1 VALVVTAWTWLRRPS
16 RPCAPL
22 FVLVSAAGF
31 DPDRIR
37 SISRLGNVQS
47 SRAAV
52 TRCWRRRPALRL
64 SSLRGSGLAI
74 TSNDA
79 SHHAFWR
86 APEGERAELGARVVE
101 LSISVAGDRNLLARL
116 GIDASLDVNFL
127 VLGFVNV
134 LQTSPIDAITDLIPS
149 YNSVLIQYDF
159 TRIDY
164 DDLCTE
170 LRAIAAALP
179 AVDEIEIESRLA
191 YIPVCY
197 LDPWTRA
204 CIDDYRAK
212 IAEREYD
219 PEFVAEV
226 NGLPNAQALA
236 QLHASTEHWVVT
248 VSSFPGL
255 PILRPLD
262 PRCAITSPKYNPPRL
277 WTPVGSI
284 GVGGT
289 STSIYTIPSPGGYN
303 LIGRTP
309 VPIWQPQQ
317 RLPAFAQNPILLRPT
332 DRLKFIPI
340 SVDEFEAIEE
350 SVAQGRYEHNIV
362 AYQRFSVGL
371 YKQWAA
377 AVAPA
382 KQATSM
388 TNALARR

>member
-1 VALVVTAWTWLRRPS
+1 MRGLNWGKVGRAVHFGCR
-16 RPCAPL
+16 
-22 FVLVSAAGF
+22 
-31 DPDRIR
+31 DR
-37 SISRLGNVQS
+37 
-47 SRAAV
+47 
-52 TRCWRRRPALRL
+52 
-64 SSLRGSGLAI
+64 
-74 TSNDA
+74 
-79 SHHAFWR
+79 H
-86 APEGERAELGARVVE
+86 
-101 LSISVAGDRNLLARL
+101 LLARL
-116 GIDASLDVNFL
+116 GSDASLDVNFL
-127 VLGFVNV
+127 VLGFVNA
-134 LQTSPIDAITDLIPS
+134 LQTSQIDAITDLIPS
-149 YNSVLIQYDF
+149 YNSVLVQYDF

-179 AVDEIEIESRLA
+179 AVDEIEIESPLA

-212 IAEREYD
+212 IAERRYD

-226 NGLPNAQALA
+226 NGLPNAQALV

-284 GVGGT
+284 GVGVHRPQ
-289 STSIYTIPSPGGYN
+289 STRFRARGVA

-317 RLPAFAQNPILLRPT
+317 RLSAFAKNPILLRAT
-332 DRLKFIPI
+332 DRL
-340 SVDEFEAIEE
+340 S
-350 SVAQGRYEHNIV
+350 SSRS
-362 AYQRFSVGL
+362 RS
-371 YKQWAA
+371 
-377 AVAPA
+377 
-382 KQATSM
+382 TSS
-388 TNALARR
+388 N

>member
-1 VALVVTAWTWLRRPS
+1 
-16 RPCAPL
+16 
-22 FVLVSAAGF
+22 
-31 DPDRIR
+31 
-37 SISRLGNVQS
+37 
-47 SRAAV
+47 
-52 TRCWRRRPALRL
+52 
-64 SSLRGSGLAI
+64 
-74 TSNDA
+74 
-79 SHHAFWR
+79 
-86 APEGERAELGARVVE
+86 LGARLVE
-101 LSISVAGDRNLLARL
+101 LSISVAGDRHLLARL
-116 GIDASLDVNFL
+116 GSDASLDVNFL
-127 VLGFVNV
+127 VLGFVNA
-134 LQTSPIDAITDLIPS
+134 LQTSQIDAITDLIPS

-212 IAEREYD
+212 IAERRYD

-226 NGLPNAQALA
+226 NGLPNAQALV

-277 WTPVGSI
+277 WTPVGSL
-284 GVGGT
+284 GGGGT
-289 STSIYTIPSPGGYN
+289 ATSIYTIPSPGGYN

-317 RLPAFAQNPILLRPT
+317 RLSAFAKNPILLRAT

-340 SVDEFEAIEE
+340 SVDEFEAIES

-371 YKQWAA
+371 YKQWAT
-377 AVAPA
+377 AVTPA
-382 KQATSM
+382 QQGTSM
-388 TNALARR
+388 TSAVA